1 LTMKRVIPMA
11 IVLLVLVAI
20 VGAGWWY
27 FTTNPAAWSQLLAE
41 LEIQTATAEEA
52 LSASGFIEAEE
63 FSLTAEV
70 SGRISQ
76 LLADEGGEVKKGDT
90 LVILDDALAQAQ
102 LREAQAAV
110 QIAQAALAQA
120 KAGPRPEAIRQAEAA
135 LAQAQAARDG
145 AYQGWQDALA
155 IRNDP
160 QELEAQID
168 AARAQLEVAEYQLQ
182 AAVAGTGASQAEYD
196 MLARAADLVSDPFRV
211 CFSVP
216 TPYGP
221 VRNCITINPDKG
233 EREEVYFQW
242 NLSTRRLTS
251 SWEAVAMAQA
261 ARDGAQAALEDLLA
275 IRENPQELDSQV
287 DVAQA
292 RYERAEAVVQ
302 AAQAQLEALR
312 AGATQEQIA
321 VVEAQVKQA
330 QAAADLLKVQ
340 VDKMTLTAPT
350 SGLVME
356 RTVHRGEMAAAGAT
370 LMTISNLDEV
380 TLTIYIPEDEIGKVK
395 VGQTVEV
402 SVDSFPGKV
411 FEGRV
416 SYIASEAE
424 FTPKNVQTKK
434 ERVNMVFAVK
444 VKIPNPE
451 HELKPGMPADAVIKD
466 QG

>member
-1 LTMKRVIPMA
+1 MKTMIPIL
-11 IVLLVLVAI
+11 IVLLVLAATI
-20 VGAGWWY
+20 GAGWWY
-27 FTTNPAAWSQLLAE
+27 FTTNPAAWSQLLTE
-41 LEIQTATAEEA
+41 LEIETATAEEA
-52 LSASGFIEAEE
+52 LSASGFVEAEE

-70 SGRISQ
+70 SGRISR
-76 LLADEGGEVKKGDT
+76 LLAEEGDEVEKDDS

-110 QIAQAALAQA
+110 QIAQAALAQV

-145 AYQGWQDALA
+145 AYQAWQDALA

-168 AARAQLEVAEYQLQ
+168 AARAQLEVAEYQFQ
-182 AAVAGTGASQAEYD
+182 AATAATGASQAEYD
-196 MLARAADLVSDPFRV
+196 MLARAADMVSSPFRV
-211 CFSVP
+211 YFSIP
-216 TPYGP
+216 TPSGP
-221 VRNCITINPDKG
+221 IGGSTKIKFGKG

-242 NLSTRRLTS
+242 NLSTQRLTS

-275 IRENPQELDSQV
+275 IRENPQELDTQV
-287 DVAQA
+287 DMAKA
-292 RYERAEAVVQ
+292 RYERAEAAVQ
-302 AAQAQLEALR
+302 AAQAQLEALK

-340 VDKMTLTAPT
+340 LDKMILTAPT
-350 SGLVME
+350 SGIVME
-356 RTVHRGEMAAAGAT
+356 RTVHRGEMATAGAT
-370 LMTISNLDEV
+370 LMTIASLDEV

-395 VGQTVEV
+395 VGQAVEV

-451 HELKPGMPADAVIKD
+451 HELKPGMPADAVIK
-466 QG
+466 G

>member
-1 LTMKRVIPMA
+1 MKRVIPIA
-11 IVLLVLVAI
+11 IVLLVLAAMVA
-20 VGAGWWY
+20 AGWWY
-27 FTTNPAAWSQLLAE
+27 FTTNPAAWGQLLTE
-41 LEIQTATAEEA
+41 LEIQTVTAEEA

-76 LLADEGGEVKKGDT
+76 LLADEGDELEKGDT

-102 LREAQAAV
+102 LQEAQAVV
-110 QIAQAALAQA
+110 QIAEAALAQV

-145 AYQGWQDALA
+145 AYQAWQDALT

-168 AARAQLEVAEYQLQ
+168 AARAQLEVAEYQIQ
-182 AAVAGTGASQAEYD
+182 AAVAATGASQAEYD
-196 MLARAADLVSDPFRV
+196 MLARAADMVSNPFRV
-211 CFSVP
+211 HFSVP
-216 TPYGP
+216 TPFGLYEGSQ
-221 VRNCITINPDKG
+221 IIKFDKG
-233 EREEVYFQW
+233 EREEVYYQW
-242 NLSTRRLTS
+242 NLSTQRLTS

-261 ARDGAQAALEDLLA
+261 ARDGAQAALDDLLA
-275 IRENPQELDSQV
+275 IRENPQELDTQV
-287 DVAQA
+287 DVAKAQ
-292 RYERAEAVVQ
+292 YERAEAAVET
-302 AAQAQLEALR
+302 AQAQLEALK

-321 VVEAQVKQA
+321 VAEAQVKQT
-330 QAAADLLKVQ
+330 QSAADLLTVQ
-340 VDKMTLTAPT
+340 LDKMTLTAPT

-370 LMTISNLDEV
+370 LITIANLDEV
-380 TLTIYIPEDEIGKVK
+380 TLTIYIPEDEIGKVR
-395 VGQTVEV
+395 VGQTVRV

-416 SYIASEAE
+416 SYIASQAE

-451 HELKPGMPADAVIKD
+451 HELKPGMPADAIIK
-466 QG
+466 GS

>member
-1 LTMKRVIPMA
+1 MKRVIRIA
-11 IVLLVLVAI
+11 IVLLVLAVIVA
-20 VGAGWWY
+20 AGWWY
-27 FTTNPAAWSQLLAE
+27 FTTNPAAWSQLLTE
-41 LEIQTATAEEA
+41 LEIQTAAAEES

-76 LLADEGGEVKKGDT
+76 LLAGEGDELGQGDI

-110 QIAQAALAQA
+110 QIAQAALAQV
-120 KAGPRPEAIRQAEAA
+120 KAGPRSEAIHQAEAA
-135 LAQAQAARDG
+135 LALARAARDG
-145 AYQGWQDALA
+145 AYQAWQDTLA

-182 AAVAGTGASQAEYD
+182 AAVAATGASQSEYD
-196 MLARAADLVSDPFRV
+196 MLARAADLVSDPFKV

-216 TPYGP
+216 TAYGP
-221 VRNCITINPDKG
+221 IGKCISIKPDKG
-233 EREEVYFQW
+233 DREETYFQW
-242 NLSTRRLTS
+242 NLSARRLTS

-261 ARDGAQAALEDLLA
+261 ARDGAQAALEGLLA
-275 IRENPQELDSQV
+275 IRENPQELDAQV

-292 RYERAEAVVQ
+292 RYERAEAAVQ

-340 VDKMTLTAPT
+340 ADKMTLTAPT

-370 LMTISNLDEV
+370 LMTIANLDEV

-395 VGQTVEV
+395 VGQAVEV

-416 SYIASEAE
+416 NYIASEAE

-451 HELKPGMPADAVIKD
+451 HELKPGMPADAVIKGD
-466 QG
+466 

>member
-1 LTMKRVIPMA
+1 MKNKILRLIL
-11 IVLLVLVAI
+11 ILLVAGA
-20 VGAGWWY
+20 VGSGYWY
-27 FTTNPAAWSQLLAE
+27 HSQNPDWLTQLQLKFGLIGEVEAAS
-41 LEIQTATAEEA
+41 
-52 LSASGFIEAEE
+52 SMVGSVSGFIEAEE

-70 SGRISQ
+70 SGRIDQ
-76 LLADEGGEVKKGDT
+76 LLADEGDEVEKGDT

-110 QIAQAALAQA
+110 QIAQAALAQV
-120 KAGPRPEAIRQAEAA
+120 KAGPRSEAIRQTEAA

-145 AYQGWQDALA
+145 AYQAWQDTLA

-182 AAVAGTGASQAEYD
+182 AAVAATRASQAEYD
-196 MLARAADLVSDPFRV
+196 MLARSADFVSQSHRFYV
-211 CFSVP
+211 TIP
-216 TPYGP
+216 TPFGP
-221 VRNCITINPDKG
+221 YRKGFKIKPDKG
-233 EREEVYFQW
+233 AREEVYFQW

-261 ARDGAQAALEDLLA
+261 ARDGIQAALEDLLA
-275 IRENPQELDSQV
+275 IRENPQELDTQV
-287 DVAQA
+287 DAAKAQ
-292 RYERAEAVVQ
+292 YEKAEAAVQ
-302 AAQAQLEALR
+302 AAQAQLEALK

-321 VVEAQVKQA
+321 VAEAQVKQA
-330 QAAADLLKVQ
+330 QAVVELMKVQ
-340 VDKMTLTAPT
+340 LDKMTLTGPT

-370 LMTISNLDEV
+370 LMTIADLDEV

-402 SVDSFPGKV
+402 NVDSFPGKV
-411 FEGRV
+411 FEGQV

-424 FTPKNVQTKK
+424 FTPKNVQTQE

-444 VKIPNPE
+444 VKVPNPE
-451 HELKPGMPADAVIKD
+451 HELKPGMPADAVIT
-466 QG
+466 G

>member
-1 LTMKRVIPMA
+1 MKRVKPIV
-11 IVLLVLVAI
+11 IVLLVLAAI

-27 FTTNPAAWSQLLAE
+27 FATNPAVWPGLLSKLA
-41 LEIQTATAEEA
+41 IQTAAAAEP

-63 FSLTAEV
+63 FSVTAEV
-70 SGRISQ
+70 SGRIDQ
-76 LLADEGGEVKKGDT
+76 LLADEGDEVERGQT
-90 LVILDDALAQAQ
+90 LVVLDSALSQAQ

-110 QIAQAALAQA
+110 QIAQAALARV
-120 KAGPRPEAIRQAEAA
+120 KAGPRPGAIRQAEAA

-145 AYQGWQDALA
+145 AYQAWQDALA
-155 IRNDP
+155 IRNNP

-182 AAVAGTGASQAEYD
+182 AAVAGAEASQAGYD
-196 MLARAADLVSDPFRV
+196 MLARAADVVSEPFRV
-211 CFSVP
+211 HFSVP
-216 TPYGP
+216 TPFGP
-221 VRNCITINPDKG
+221 VEGSYLVKFNQG
-233 EREEVYFQW
+233 EREEVFYQW
-242 NLSTRRLTS
+242 NLSARRLTS

-275 IRENPQELDSQV
+275 IRENPQELNAQV
-287 DVAQA
+287 DKAKAQ
-292 RYERAEAVVQ
+292 YERAEAAVQ
-302 AAQAQLEALR
+302 AAQAQLEALK
-312 AGATQEQIA
+312 AGATPEQIA
-321 VVEAQVKQA
+321 VAEAQVKQA

-340 VDKMTLTAPT
+340 LDKMTLTAPA
-350 SGLVME
+350 SGMVME

-370 LMTISNLDEV
+370 LMTIANLDEV

-411 FEGRV
+411 FQGRV

-424 FTPKNVQTKK
+424 FTPKNVQTKE

-444 VKIPNPE
+444 VKIPNPT
-451 HELKPGMPADAVIKD
+451 HELKPGMPADAVIK
-466 QG
+466 GN

>member
-1 LTMKRVIPMA
+1 MKRMIPIVI
-11 IVLLVLVAI
+11 LLILVAL

-27 FTTNPAAWSQLLAE
+27 FTTNPAAWDQLLTE
-41 LEIQTATAEEA
+41 LEIQTAAAEEA

-70 SGRISQ
+70 SSRISQ
-76 LLADEGGEVKKGDT
+76 LLADEGDEVETDDT
-90 LVILDDALAQAQ
+90 LVILDGALAQAQ

-110 QIAQAALAQA
+110 QIAQAALAQV

-155 IRNDP
+155 IRNNP

-182 AAVAGTGASQAEYD
+182 AAVAATGASQAEYD
-196 MLARAADLVSDPFRV
+196 MLARAADFVSNPFRV
-211 CFSVP
+211 YFSIPFDPRPHYIEVKS
-216 TPYGP
+216 
-221 VRNCITINPDKG
+221 DKG

-242 NLSTRRLTS
+242 NLSARRLTS

-275 IRENPQELDSQV
+275 IRENPQELDTQV
-287 DVAQA
+287 DVTKAG
-292 RYERAEAVVQ
+292 YERAEAAVQ
-302 AAQAQLEALR
+302 AAQAQLEALKT
-312 AGATQEQIA
+312 GATQEQVA
-321 VVEAQVKQA
+321 VAEAQVKQA
-330 QAAADLLKVQ
+330 QAAADLLRVQ
-340 VDKMTLTAPT
+340 LDKMNLTAPT
-350 SGLVME
+350 SGLVVE

-370 LMTISNLDEV
+370 LMTIANLDEV

-402 SVDSFPGKV
+402 SVDSFPDKV

-451 HELKPGMPADAVIKD
+451 HELKPGMPADAIIKGD
-466 QG
+466 

>member
-1 LTMKRVIPMA
+1 MKRMIPIA
-11 IVLLVLVAI
+11 IVLLVLAAI
-20 VGAGWWY
+20 VGTGWWY
-27 FTTNPAAWSQLLAE
+27 FTTNPAAWSQLLTE

-63 FSLTAEV
+63 FSHTAEV

-76 LLADEGGEVKKGDT
+76 LLADEGDEVQQGDT
-90 LVILDDALAQAQ
+90 LVILDDALTQAQ

-110 QIAQAALAQA
+110 QIAQAALAQV
-120 KAGPRPEAIRQAEAA
+120 KAGPRPETIRQAEAT

-145 AYQGWQDALA
+145 AYQAWQDARA
-155 IRNDP
+155 IRDDP

-182 AAVAGTGASQAEYD
+182 AAVAATGASQAEYD
-196 MLARAADLVSDPFRV
+196 MLARAADFVSHPSKIYIGTHPLTGKRMYFA
-211 CFSVP
+211 FEP
-216 TPYGP
+216 G
-221 VRNCITINPDKG
+221 KG

-242 NLSTRRLTS
+242 NLSTQRLTS

-261 ARDGAQAALEDLLA
+261 ARDGAQAALEDLRA
-275 IRENPQELDSQV
+275 IRENPQELDTQV
-287 DVAQA
+287 DMAKAQ
-292 RYERAEAVVQ
+292 YERAEAAVQ
-302 AAQAQLEALR
+302 AAQAQLEALKT
-312 AGATQEQIA
+312 GATQEQIA
-321 VVEAQVKQA
+321 VAEAQVKQA

-340 VDKMTLTAPT
+340 LDKMTLTTPT

-370 LMTISNLDEV
+370 LMTIANLDEV

-451 HELKPGMPADAVIKD
+451 HELKPGMPADAVIRK
-466 QG
+466 

>member
-1 LTMKRVIPMA
+1 MKRVIPIA
-11 IVLLVLVAI
+11 LVLLVLAAI

-27 FTTNPAAWSQLLAE
+27 FTTNPAAWSQLLTE
-41 LEIQTATAEEA
+41 LEIQEATAEEA
-52 LSASGFIEAEE
+52 LSASGFIEAED

-76 LLADEGGEVKKGDT
+76 LMADEGDEVEKGDT

-110 QIAQAALAQA
+110 QIAQAALAQV
-120 KAGPRPEAIRQAEAA
+120 KAGSRPEAIRQAEAV
-135 LAQAQAARDG
+135 LSQAQAARDG

-168 AARAQLEVAEYQLQ
+168 AARAQLEMAEYQLQ

-196 MLARAADLVSDPFRV
+196 MLSRAADLASHPFRV
-211 CFSVP
+211 HFSNP
-216 TPYGP
+216 FTPQHSDYVEIKFDRGA
-221 VRNCITINPDKG
+221 
-233 EREEVYFQW
+233 REEVFYQW
-242 NLSTRRLTS
+242 NLSARRLTS

-261 ARDGAQAALEDLLA
+261 VRDGAQAALEDLLA
-275 IRENPQELDSQV
+275 IRENPQELDTQV
-287 DVAQA
+287 DVAKAQ
-292 RYERAEAVVQ
+292 YEGAEAAVQ
-302 AAQAQLEALR
+302 AAQAQLEALK
-312 AGATQEQIA
+312 AGATQEQIT

-330 QAAADLLKVQ
+330 QAAADLLEVQ
-340 VDKMTLTAPT
+340 LDKMTLIAPT

-370 LMTISNLDEV
+370 LMTIANLDEV

-416 SYIASEAE
+416 NYIASEAE

-444 VKIPNPE
+444 VRIPNPE
-451 HELKPGMPADAVIKD
+451 HELKPGMPADAVIRD
-466 QG
+466 RG

>member
-1 LTMKRVIPMA
+1 MKRVKPIV
-11 IVLLVLVAI
+11 IVLLVLAAI

-27 FTTNPAAWSQLLAE
+27 FATNPAVWPGLLSKLA
-41 LEIQTATAEEA
+41 IQTAAAAEP

-63 FSLTAEV
+63 FSVTAEV
-70 SGRISQ
+70 SGRIDQ
-76 LLADEGGEVKKGDT
+76 LLADEGDEVERGQT
-90 LVILDDALAQAQ
+90 LVVLDSALSQAQ

-110 QIAQAALAQA
+110 QIAQAALARV
-120 KAGPRPEAIRQAEAA
+120 KAGPRPGAIRQAEAA

-145 AYQGWQDALA
+145 AYQAWQDALA
-155 IRNDP
+155 IRNNP

-182 AAVAGTGASQAEYD
+182 AAVAGAEASQAGYD
-196 MLARAADLVSDPFRV
+196 MLARAADVVSEPFRV
-211 CFSVP
+211 HFSVP
-216 TPYGP
+216 TPFGP
-221 VRNCITINPDKG
+221 VEGSYLVKFNQG
-233 EREEVYFQW
+233 EREEVFYQW
-242 NLSTRRLTS
+242 NLSARRLTS

-275 IRENPQELDSQV
+275 IRENPQELNAQV
-287 DVAQA
+287 DKAKAQ
-292 RYERAEAVVQ
+292 YERAEAAVQ
-302 AAQAQLEALR
+302 AAQAQLEALK
-312 AGATQEQIA
+312 AGATPEQIA
-321 VVEAQVKQA
+321 VAEAQVKQA

-340 VDKMTLTAPT
+340 LDKMTLTAPA
-350 SGLVME
+350 SGMVME

-370 LMTISNLDEV
+370 LMTIANLDEV

-411 FEGRV
+411 FQGRV

-424 FTPKNVQTKK
+424 FTPKNVQTKE

-444 VKIPNPE
+444 VKIPNPT
-451 HELKPGMPADAVIKD
+451 HELKPGMPADAAIK
-466 QG
+466 G

>member
-1 LTMKRVIPMA
+1 MKRMIPMA
-11 IVLLVLVAI
+11 IVLLILAAI
-20 VGAGWWY
+20 VAAGWWY
-27 FTTNPAAWSQLLAE
+27 STTDPAAWGQLLTE

-52 LSASGFIEAEE
+52 LSASGFVEAEE

-76 LLADEGGEVKKGDT
+76 LLADEGDEVEEGDT
-90 LVILDDALAQAQ
+90 LAILDDALAEAQ

-110 QIAQAALAQA
+110 QIARAALAQV
-120 KAGPRPEAIRQAEAA
+120 KAGSRPEAIRQAEAA
-135 LAQAQAARDG
+135 LAQAEAAGDG
-145 AYQGWQDALA
+145 AYQAWQDALA

-182 AAVAGTGASQAEYD
+182 AAVAATGASQAEYD
-196 MLARAADLVSDPFRV
+196 MLARAADFVSHPSRV
-211 CFSVP
+211 YFGTHPLTGKRLYVDIKPS
-216 TPYGP
+216 
-221 VRNCITINPDKG
+221 KG
-233 EREEVYFQW
+233 ERDEVYFEW

-261 ARDGAQAALEDLLA
+261 TRDGAQAALEDLLA
-275 IRENPQELDSQV
+275 IRENPQELDTQV
-287 DVAQA
+287 DMAKAQ
-292 RYERAEAVVQ
+292 YERAEAAVQ
-302 AAQAQLEALR
+302 TAQAQLEALK
-312 AGATQEQIA
+312 AGATREQIA

-340 VDKMTLTAPT
+340 LDKMTLTAPT

-370 LMTISNLDEV
+370 LMTIANLDEV

-402 SVDSFPGKV
+402 SVDSFPDKV

-434 ERVNMVFAVK
+434 ERVNMVFAIK
-444 VKIPNPE
+444 VKIPNPA
-451 HELKPGMPADAVIKD
+451 HELKPGMPADAVMK
-466 QG
+466 G

>member
-1 LTMKRVIPMA
+1 
-11 IVLLVLVAI
+11 
-20 VGAGWWY
+20 VGCWY
-27 FTTNPAAWSQLLAE
+27 FTTNPAAWSQLLTE
-41 LEIQTATAEEA
+41 LEIQTAAAEEA
-52 LSASGFIEAEE
+52 LAAAGVIEAEE

-76 LLADEGGEVKKGDT
+76 LLTEEGDEVETGDT
-90 LVILDDALAQAQ
+90 LVILDDALTQAQ

-110 QIAQAALAQA
+110 QIAQAALAQT
-120 KAGPRPEAIRQAEAA
+120 KAGSRPEAIHQAGAA

-145 AYQGWQDALA
+145 AYQGWQDSLA

-160 QELEAQID
+160 QELEAQIA

-182 AAVAGTGASQAEYD
+182 AAVAATGATQAEYD
-196 MLARAADLVSDPFRV
+196 MLARAADFISHPHRFYVTI
-211 CFSVP
+211 P
-216 TPYGP
+216 TPSGP
-221 VRNCITINPDKG
+221 YRKSFKITFNKG
-233 EREEVYFQW
+233 DREEVYFQW
-242 NLSTRRLTS
+242 NLSTQRLTS

-261 ARDGAQAALEDLLA
+261 GRDGAQAALGDLLA
-275 IRENPQELDSQV
+275 IRGNPQELDTQV
-287 DVAQA
+287 DLAKAQ
-292 RYERAEAVVQ
+292 YERAEAAVQ
-302 AAQAQLEALR
+302 AAQAQLEALK
-312 AGATQEQIA
+312 AGATQEQIT

-340 VDKMTLTAPT
+340 LDKMALTAST

-370 LMTISNLDEV
+370 LMTIANLDEV

-402 SVDSFPGKV
+402 SVDSFPGRV
-411 FEGRV
+411 FEGQV

-444 VKIPNPE
+444 VKISNPE
-451 HELKPGMPADAVIKD
+451 HELKPGMPADAVIK
-466 QG
+466 G

>member
-1 LTMKRVIPMA
+1 VLA
-11 IVLLVLVAI
+11 GIVA
-20 VGAGWWY
+20 AGWWY
-27 FTTNPAAWSQLLAE
+27 FTTNPAAWGQLLTE
-41 LEIQTATAEEA
+41 LEIQTVAAEEA

-76 LLADEGGEVKKGDT
+76 LLAGEGDEVEKNDT
-90 LVILDDALAQAQ
+90 LVILDDALTQAQ

-110 QIAQAALAQA
+110 QIAQAALAQVR
-120 KAGPRPEAIRQAEAA
+120 AGPRPEAIRQAEAT

-168 AARAQLEVAEYQLQ
+168 AAKAQLEVAEYQIQ
-182 AAVAGTGASQAEYD
+182 AAVAATGASQAEYD
-196 MLARAADLVSDPFRV
+196 MLARAADFVSHTSRFYFGTHPLTGKRLYIEIK
-211 CFSVP
+211 P
-216 TPYGP
+216 
-221 VRNCITINPDKG
+221 NKG
-233 EREEVYFQW
+233 EREEVFFQW
-242 NLSTRRLTS
+242 NLSTQRLTS

-275 IRENPQELDSQV
+275 IRENPQELDIQV
-287 DVAQA
+287 DTAKAQ
-292 RYERAEAVVQ
+292 YERAEAAVQ
-302 AAQAQLEALR
+302 AAQAQLEALK

-321 VVEAQVKQA
+321 VAEAQVKQA
-330 QAAADLLKVQ
+330 QAAADLLRVQ
-340 VDKMTLTAPT
+340 LDKMTLTAPT

-356 RTVHRGEMAAAGAT
+356 RTVHSGEMAAAGAT
-370 LMTISNLDEV
+370 LVTIANLDEV

-411 FEGRV
+411 FDGRV
-416 SYIASEAE
+416 NYIASEAE

-451 HELKPGMPADAVIKD
+451 HELKPGMPADAVIE
-466 QG
+466 GEGVEELT

>member
-1 LTMKRVIPMA
+1 MKRVIPIA
-11 IVLLVLVAI
+11 IFLLVLAAI
-20 VGAGWWY
+20 TAAGWWY
-27 FTTNPAAWSQLLAE
+27 FTTNPAAWSQLLTE
-41 LEIQTATAEEA
+41 LEIQTAAAEEA

-70 SGRISQ
+70 SGRIDQ
-76 LLADEGGEVKKGDT
+76 LLADEGDEAKKGDT
-90 LVILDDALAQAQ
+90 LVVLDDALAQAQ
-102 LREAQAAV
+102 LREVQAAV
-110 QIAQAALAQA
+110 QIAQAALAQVE
-120 KAGPRPEAIRQAEAA
+120 AGPRPEAIRQAEAA

-145 AYQGWQDALA
+145 AYQAWQDTLA

-182 AAVAGTGASQAEYD
+182 ATVAATGASQAEYD
-196 MLARAADLVSDPFRV
+196 MLARAADLVSDPFKV

-221 VRNCITINPDKG
+221 VGKCITINPDKG

-275 IRENPQELDSQV
+275 IRENPQELDAQV

-292 RYERAEAVVQ
+292 RYERAEAAVR

-312 AGATQEQIA
+312 AGATQEQVA

-340 VDKMTLTAPT
+340 LGKMTLIAPT

-370 LMTISNLDEV
+370 LMTIANLDEV

-395 VGQTVEV
+395 VGQAVEV

-416 SYIASEAE
+416 NYIASEAE

-451 HELKPGMPADAVIKD
+451 HELKPGMPADAVIKGD
-466 QG
+466 

>member
-1 LTMKRVIPMA
+1 MKRIIPIVI
-11 IVLLVLVAI
+11 LLILAAM

-27 FTTNPAAWSQLLAE
+27 FATNPAAWSQLLAE
-41 LEIQTATAEEA
+41 LEIQTAAAEEA

-76 LLADEGGEVKKGDT
+76 LLADEGDEVEEEAT
-90 LVILDDALAQAQ
+90 LVVLDDALAQAQ
-102 LREAQAAV
+102 LQEAQAAV
-110 QIAQAALAQA
+110 QIAEAALAQV

-160 QELEAQID
+160 QELEAQIA
-168 AARAQLEVAEYQLQ
+168 AARAQLEVAEYQIQ
-182 AAVAGTGASQAEYD
+182 AAAAGTEAAQAEYD
-196 MLARAADLVSDPFRV
+196 MLARATEFVSDPFRV
-211 CFSVP
+211 SFSVP
-216 TPYGP
+216 TPFGSIRKSILIKP
-221 VRNCITINPDKG
+221 GKG

-242 NLSTRRLTS
+242 NLSTQRLTS

-261 ARDGAQAALEDLLA
+261 ARDGAQVALEDLLA
-275 IRENPQELDSQV
+275 IRENPQELDTQV
-287 DVAQA
+287 DVAKAQ
-292 RYERAEAVVQ
+292 YERAEAAVQ
-302 AAQAQLEALR
+302 AAQAQLEALK
-312 AGATQEQIA
+312 AGATQEEIV
-321 VVEAQVKQA
+321 VVETQVKQA

-340 VDKMTLTAPT
+340 LDKMTLTAPT

-370 LMTISNLDEV
+370 LMTIANLDEV

-411 FEGRV
+411 FEGQV

-424 FTPKNVQTKK
+424 FTPKNVQTQK

-451 HELKPGMPADAVIKD
+451 HELKPGMPADAVIK
-466 QG
+466 G

>member
-1 LTMKRVIPMA
+1 MKRMIPIVI
-11 IVLLVLVAI
+11 LLILVAM

-27 FTTNPAAWSQLLAE
+27 FTTNPAAWGQLLAE

-76 LLADEGGEVKKGDT
+76 VLADEGNEVEKGDT
-90 LVILDDALAQAQ
+90 LVILDDALTQAQ

-110 QIAQAALAQA
+110 QIAQAALAQV
-120 KAGPRPEAIRQAEAA
+120 KASSRPEAIRQAEAA

-145 AYQGWQDALA
+145 AYQAWQDALA

-168 AARAQLEVAEYQLQ
+168 ATRTQLEVAECQIQ
-182 AAVAGTGASQAEYD
+182 AAVAATGASQAEYD

-211 CFSVP
+211 YFSIP
-216 TPYGP
+216 TPFGP
-221 VRNCITINPDKG
+221 IRKSITIKSNKG
-233 EREEVYFQW
+233 DREEVYFQW

-275 IRENPQELDSQV
+275 IRENPQELDTQV
-287 DVAQA
+287 DVAKAQ
-292 RYERAEAVVQ
+292 YDRAEAAVQ
-302 AAQAQLEALR
+302 AAQAQLEALK

-340 VDKMTLTAPT
+340 LDKMTLTAPT

-356 RTVHRGEMAAAGAT
+356 RTVHRGEMGAAGAT
-370 LMTISNLDEV
+370 LMTIANLDEV

-395 VGQTVEV
+395 VGQTVGV
-402 SVDSFPGKV
+402 SVDSFPDKV
-411 FEGRV
+411 FEGQV

-451 HELKPGMPADAVIKD
+451 HELKPGMPADAGIE
-466 QG
+466 G

>member
-1 LTMKRVIPMA
+1 MKRVIP
-11 IVLLVLVAI
+11 IVIALLVLAAI
-20 VGAGWWY
+20 VAAGWWY
-27 FTTNPAAWSQLLAE
+27 FTTNPAAWDQLLTE
-41 LEIQTATAEEA
+41 LEIQTVTAEET
-52 LSASGFIEAEE
+52 LSASGFIEAEK

-76 LLADEGGEVKKGDT
+76 LLADEGDEVEKGGT
-90 LVILDDALAQAQ
+90 LVILDDAMAQAQ

-110 QIAQAALAQA
+110 QIAQAALAQV
-120 KAGPRPEAIRQAEAA
+120 KAGPRPEAIRQVEAA

-155 IRNDP
+155 IRDNP

-168 AARAQLEVAEYQLQ
+168 ATRAQVEVAEHQIQ
-182 AAVAGTGASQAEYD
+182 AAAAGTEAAQAEYD
-196 MLARAADLVSDPFRV
+196 MLARTADLVSHPSRV

-216 TPYGP
+216 APYGS
-221 VRNCITINPDKG
+221 VERCITIKFDKG
-233 EREEVYFQW
+233 DREEVFYQW

-261 ARDGAQAALEDLLA
+261 AHEGSQAALQDLLA
-275 IRENPQELDSQV
+275 IRENPQELNTQV
-287 DVAQA
+287 DTAKAQ
-292 RYERAEAVVQ
+292 YKRAEAAVQ
-302 AAQAQLEALR
+302 AAQAQLEALK

-321 VVEAQVKQA
+321 VAEAQVKQA

-340 VDKMTLTAPT
+340 LDKMNLTAPT
-350 SGLVME
+350 LGLVME
-356 RTVHRGEMAAAGAT
+356 RTVHRGEMAVAGAT
-370 LMTISNLDEV
+370 LMTIANLDEV

-411 FEGRV
+411 FEGQV
-416 SYIASEAE
+416 NYIASEAE
-424 FTPKNVQTKK
+424 FTPKNVQTKE

-451 HELKPGMPADAVIKD
+451 HELKPGMPADAVIK
-466 QG
+466 GI

>member
-1 LTMKRVIPMA
+1 MKRVIP
-11 IVLLVLVAI
+11 IVVVLLVLAAI
-20 VGAGWWY
+20 VAAGWWY
-27 FTTNPAAWSQLLAE
+27 FTTNPAAWSQLLTE

-76 LLADEGGEVKKGDT
+76 LLADEGDEVEKSDT

-110 QIAQAALAQA
+110 QIVQAALAQV

-145 AYQGWQDALA
+145 AYQGWQDTLA

-168 AARAQLEVAEYQLQ
+168 AARAQLEVAEHQHQ
-182 AAVAGTGASQAEYD
+182 AAVAATGASQAEYD
-196 MLARAADLVSDPFRV
+196 MLARAADFVSNPFRV
-211 CFSVP
+211 SFSIP
-216 TPYGP
+216 TPSGSIRHSVLIKP
-221 VRNCITINPDKG
+221 GKG
-233 EREEVYFQW
+233 DREEVYFQW

-261 ARDGAQAALEDLLA
+261 AHDGTQAALEDLLA
-275 IRENPQELDSQV
+275 IRENPQELDTQV
-287 DVAQA
+287 DVAKAQ
-292 RYERAEAVVQ
+292 YERAEAAVE
-302 AAQAQLEALR
+302 AAQAQLEALK
-312 AGATQEQIA
+312 AGASQEQIA

-340 VDKMTLTAPT
+340 LDKMTLTGPT

-356 RTVHRGEMAAAGAT
+356 RTVHRGEMAAAGST
-370 LMTISNLDEV
+370 LMTIANLDEV

-402 SVDSFPGKV
+402 SVDSFPNKV

-444 VKIPNPE
+444 VKVPNPE
-451 HELKPGMPADAVIKD
+451 HELKPGMPADAVIK
-466 QG
+466 G

>member
-1 LTMKRVIPMA
+1 MKRVITIA

-20 VGAGWWY
+20 VGVGWWY
-27 FTTNPAAWSQLLAE
+27 FTTNPAAWSQLLTE

-63 FSLTAEV
+63 FSLTSEV

-76 LLADEGGEVKKGDT
+76 LLADEGDEVEKGDT
-90 LVILDDALAQAQ
+90 SVILDDALAQAQ

-110 QIAQAALAQA
+110 QIVQAALAQV

-135 LAQAQAARDG
+135 LAQAETARDG

-155 IRNDP
+155 IRSDP
-160 QELEAQID
+160 QELEAQIA
-168 AARAQLEVAEYQLQ
+168 AARAQLEVAEYDLQ
-182 AAVAGTGASQAEYD
+182 AAVAATGASQAEYD
-196 MLARAADLVSDPFRV
+196 MLARAADFISHPHRFYVTIPPPLG
-211 CFSVP
+211 
-216 TPYGP
+216 PYREGFK
-221 VRNCITINPDKG
+221 ITFNKG
-233 EREEVYFQW
+233 DREEVYFQW
-242 NLSTRRLTS
+242 NLSARRLTS
-251 SWEAVAMAQA
+251 SWEGVAMAQA
-261 ARDGAQAALEDLLA
+261 ARDGAQAALNDLLA
-275 IRENPQELDSQV
+275 IRENPQELDTQV
-287 DVAQA
+287 DVAKAQ
-292 RYERAEAVVQ
+292 YERAEATVQ
-302 AAQAQLEALR
+302 AAQAQLEALK

-321 VVEAQVKQA
+321 VAEAQVKQA

-340 VDKMTLTAPT
+340 LDKMTLTAPT

-370 LMTISNLDEV
+370 LMTIANLDEV

-424 FTPKNVQTKK
+424 FTPKNVQTQK

-451 HELKPGMPADAVIKD
+451 NKLKPGMPADALIK
-466 QG
+466 G

>member
-1 LTMKRVIPMA
+1 MKRVIPIA
-11 IVLLVLVAI
+11 VLLVLAAI

-27 FTTNPAAWSQLLAE
+27 FTTNPAAWSQLMTE
-41 LEIQTATAEEA
+41 LEIQTAAAEEA

-76 LLADEGGEVKKGDT
+76 LLTEEGGEVEKGDT

-120 KAGPRPEAIRQAEAA
+120 KAGSRPEAIRQAEAV

-182 AAVAGTGASQAEYD
+182 ASAAATGAAQAEYD
-196 MLARAADLVSDPFRV
+196 MLARAADFVSNPSRIY
-211 CFSVP
+211 FSIP
-216 TPYGP
+216 TGFGP
-221 VRNCITINPDKG
+221 IRRYIEIKPDKG
-233 EREEVYFQW
+233 QREEVFFQW
-242 NLSTRRLTS
+242 NLSTQRLTS

-261 ARDGAQAALEDLLA
+261 ARDGAQAALYDLLS
-275 IRENPQELDSQV
+275 IRENPQELDTQV
-287 DVAQA
+287 DLAKAQ
-292 RYERAEAVVQ
+292 YERAEATVQ
-302 AAQAQLEALR
+302 AAQAQLEALK
-312 AGATQEQIA
+312 AGATHEQIA
-321 VVEAQVKQA
+321 VVETQVKQA
-330 QAAADLLKVQ
+330 QAAADILKVQ
-340 VDKMTLTAPT
+340 LDKMTLTAPT

-370 LMTISNLDEV
+370 LMTIANLDEV

-402 SVDSFPGKV
+402 SVDSFPGRV
-411 FEGRV
+411 FEGQV

-451 HELKPGMPADAVIKD
+451 QKLKPGMPADAIIK
-466 QG
+466 G

>member
-1 LTMKRVIPMA
+1 MKRMIPMA
-11 IVLLVLVAI
+11 IVLLILAAI
-20 VGAGWWY
+20 VAAGWWY
-27 FTTNPAAWSQLLAE
+27 FTTNPAAWGQLLTE

-52 LSASGFIEAEE
+52 LSASGFVEAEE

-70 SGRISQ
+70 SGRIDQ
-76 LLADEGGEVKKGDT
+76 LLADEGDEVEEGNT

-110 QIAQAALAQA
+110 QIAQAALAQVE
-120 KAGPRPEAIRQAEAA
+120 AGSRPEAIRRAEAA
-135 LAQAQAARDG
+135 LAQAEAARDG

-168 AARAQLEVAEYQLQ
+168 ATRAQLEVAEYQLQ
-182 AAVAGTGASQAEYD
+182 AAVAATGASQAEYD
-196 MLARAADLVSDPFRV
+196 MLARAADFVSHPSRV
-211 CFSVP
+211 YFGTHPLTGKRLYVDIKPS
-216 TPYGP
+216 
-221 VRNCITINPDKG
+221 KG
-233 EREEVYFQW
+233 ERDEVYFEW

-261 ARDGAQAALEDLLA
+261 TRDGTQAALEDLIS
-275 IRENPQELDSQV
+275 IRENPQELDTQV
-287 DVAQA
+287 DMAKAQ
-292 RYERAEAVVQ
+292 YERAEAAVQ
-302 AAQAQLEALR
+302 TAQAQLEALK

-340 VDKMTLTAPT
+340 LDKMTLTAPT

-356 RTVHRGEMAAAGAT
+356 RTVHRGEMAAAGAA
-370 LMTISNLDEV
+370 LMTIANLDEV

-395 VGQTVEV
+395 VGQTVGV
-402 SVDSFPGKV
+402 SVDSFPDKV

-451 HELKPGMPADAVIKD
+451 HELKPGMPADAGIE
-466 QG
+466 G